1 MDNISDNAGRKTR
14 VTIKDVA
21 SAANVS
27 IATVSYVLNN
37 KQGQSISED
46 TRKKVLQTAN
56 LLGYECN
63 VMAKFLATG
72 KADTVAAII
81 KDLDGIGAQNYIKLI
96 TELTRRLSEL
106 NYSMKLCNYA
116 DEIARNGAAYDAY
129 ITIALSEK
137 DFRRFADTKY
147 VPVIAV
153 DTVFDDF
160 LFYRINDDF
169 GAMYTA
175 AKNALPDKSKIELLT
190 YPLPDECLQSA
201 RAAFDGVTVVRSL
214 RDLPTESADIGYATQ
229 SAIIAESIDFDIYRS
244 DTSHERKAEAAVTA
258 VNAAINRIKASADA
272 HDIKV

>member
-72 KADTVAAII
+72 KADTVAAIV
-81 KDLDGIGAQNYIKLI
+81 KDLDGMGAQNYIKLI

-169 GAMYTA
+169 GAM
-175 AKNALPDKSKIELLT
+175 
-190 YPLPDECLQSA
+190 
-201 RAAFDGVTVVRSL
+201 
-214 RDLPTESADIGYATQ
+214 
-229 SAIIAESIDFDIYRS
+229 
-244 DTSHERKAEAAVTA
+244 
-258 VNAAINRIKASADA
+258 
-272 HDIKV
+272 